1 MEPKIDRSFLN
12 RILGK
17 KMKITLT
24 YGSFQGILL
33 QVDPSRTI
41 LLSEVKDLETNR
53 SLPGVKLF
61 FGRDIVN
68 VELINETEQDAL
80 EDTTPAPISKEQFG
94 ETVAMDGSQM
104 AGCAVEG
111 PAFNSQK
118 IWTCPTSAFKQ
129 ELAGT
134 EDVEYVVI
142 DGFQH
147 KFGPVIRH
155 IKSQNVISVAAEG
168 LNLCRNGKLFWL
180 QVATQRQVY
189 LFDISVLG
197 ARAFRNG
204 LQTVLEDKS
213 ILKVIHDCR
222 WLSDCLSHQYG
233 IVLSNVFDTQIA
245 DVFLFSVGTGGFL
258 PHCISTLEESLI
270 RYLGL
275 SSGKVSFL
283 KHKQRVLQADPNVW
297 LLRPTPPSL
306 LKVLALE
313 VVYLLPL
320 RLVLMD
326 ELMSDFVSLVDGYL
340 DAYRQNPPGLLGSIE
355 FSSMEL
361 PDELCHLTA
370 LQEMRREKAVKE
382 FKMNERGLLV
392 RSQNSEQEE
401 TEDTNDMHTINLQ
414 SPIWPSSSQHFKGEG
429 ATPKSLALQEKLF
442 LEDGLWL
449 SKRCKDMEASSSG
462 EVQVQT
468 HHAQAGFSLQAQMET
483 MQIKDKEEGKKQSTT
498 YAGIPLIVS
507 SNYGGP
513 FQVLKKPLSPTLPS
527 SSGLQ
532 AEGDKPSFRPL
543 RTEAP
548 AVRFAQLLQFGI
560 RMPAPV

>member
-180 QVATQRQVY
+180 
-189 LFDISVLG
+189 
-197 ARAFRNG
+197 
-204 LQTVLEDKS
+204 
-213 ILKVIHDCR
+213 
-222 WLSDCLSHQYG
+222 
-233 IVLSNVFDTQIA
+233 QIA